1 MKWSGLDYL
10 SSRSANDRALSA
22 RQPPALWGGEA
33 ERHGGF
39 HDNIS
44 QMSSVVPHRA
54 AALHKLG
61 GKKKTKNLELAS
73 RGEPHIH
80 SSASGRRVLHPPRR
94 LLQLLV
100 TTLLISR
107 VFEELRPNPAMRCC
121 RFVRLRVTQRLVTR
135 HRH

>member
-1 MKWSGLDYL
+1 MLCVVACKSEHGNRSSGGRREALLDSMKWSSLDYL

-22 RQPPALWGGEA
+22 RQPPALWGGKA

-61 GKKKTKNLELAS
+61 GKKKNKK
-73 RGEPHIH
+73 P
-80 SSASGRRVLHPPRR
+80 
-94 LLQLLV
+94 
-100 TTLLISR
+100 
-107 VFEELRPNPAMRCC
+107 
-121 RFVRLRVTQRLVTR
+121 
-135 HRH
+135 